1 MKDATIRG
9 MSQPYQ
15 QQPRFPILLSTMND
29 LPGYRV
35 VRVYGEVFGLT
46 VRSRNMFSNLGAGFK
61 AMAGG
66 ELKGLSK
73 LLSDSRYEALGRL
86 CQEAMAFGANAVL
99 SMRFDCNEIAQT
111 ASEIA
116 AYGTAVY
123 VVPDGTDAGAQQA
136 AQQQYQQQPQAQGQQ
151 GQGQFQQGFAP
162 QQ

>member
-1 MKDATIRG
+1 

-15 QQPRFPILLSTMND
+15 QQQFPILLSTMND
-29 LPGYRV
+29 LPGYKV
-35 VRVYGEVFGLT
+35 VRVFGEVFGLT
-46 VRSRNMFSNLGAGFK
+46 VRSRNMFSNMGAGFK
-61 AMAGG
+61 ALAGG

-86 CQEAMAFGANAVL
+86 AQEAMQHGANAVL
-99 SMRFDCNEIAQT
+99 ALRFDCNEIANT

-123 VVPDGTDAGAQQA
+123 VVPEGAEAPHQAQQA
-136 AQQQYQQQPQAQGQQ
+136 PAQYQQP
-151 GQGQFQQGFAP
+151 QGQFQQQPYP